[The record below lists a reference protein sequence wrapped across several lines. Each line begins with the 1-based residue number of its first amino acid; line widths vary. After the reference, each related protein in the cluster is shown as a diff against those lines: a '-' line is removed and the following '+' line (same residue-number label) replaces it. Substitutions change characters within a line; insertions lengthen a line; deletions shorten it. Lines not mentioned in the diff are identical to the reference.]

1 MAIIHSDAPVRAI
14 DGNARP
20 SRTFSVGRVCEHPA
34 CATVLSVYNRSAS
47 CSVHEEPRV
56 YIHRGKRRS
65 NKPRNHIRR
74 IR

>member
-1 MAIIHSDAPVRAI
+1 MAIKHSDALVRAI
-14 DGNARP
+14 GANARP
-20 SRTFSVGRVCEHPA
+20 SRTFSAGRVCEHPA

-47 CSVHEEPRV
+47 CWVHEEPRV

-65 NKPRNHIRR
+65 RKPHNQSRR

>member
-1 MAIIHSDAPVRAI
+1 MAIKHSDALVRAI
-14 DGNARP
+14 DANVRP

-47 CSVHEEPRV
+47 CSVHEEMRA
-56 YIHRGKRRS
+56 YIHRGQRRS
-65 NKPRNHIRR
+65 NKPRTPIRR